1 MTQAFDHT
9 HQRFMKMHGAGND
22 FVVMDTRGRA
32 PVSAELAKALG
43 DRHRGVGFDQLAE
56 ILPGGDAADVELKF
70 WNSDGSTAG
79 ACGNA
84 TRCVAA
90 HLMAQDG
97 TKHLTLRTERGLLKA
112 EVAGDQVRVNMG
124 HPQFDWQDIP
134 LSHAMDPDGLDIEGA
149 PFAVGMGNPHCVF
162 FVEDAEAVDVA
173 GRGSAIEHHAYFPQ
187 ATNVEFATVRSKTE
201 IRMRVWER
209 GTGITLACGSGACA
223 TAVAAHSRGLTG
235 PKVDMEL
242 DGGWLHLDM
251 TDDGV
256 WMAGPTAYVFDGVLT
271 DAFLKGIS

>member
-90 HLMAQDG
+90 HLMTQDG

-112 EVAGDQVRVNMG
+112 EMSGDQVRVNMG

-134 LSHAMDPDGLDIEGA
+134 LSHAMEPDGLDIEGA
-149 PFAVGMGNPHCVF
+149 PFAVGMGNPIVCSLLMMLKQWMWRRAVRRSNTTPISRKRPMLSSRLCVQKQRF
-162 FVEDAEAVDVA
+162 
-173 GRGSAIEHHAYFPQ
+173 G
-187 ATNVEFATVRSKTE
+187 
-201 IRMRVWER
+201 
-209 GTGITLACGSGACA
+209 CGFGN
-223 TAVAAHSRGLTG
+223 AARES
-235 PKVDMEL
+235 P
-242 DGGWLHLDM
+242 
-251 TDDGV
+251 
-256 WMAGPTAYVFDGVLT
+256 
-271 DAFLKGIS
+271 